1 MSENVLFNQGQ
12 IISSKYDFSKAYLS
26 AELFKKKDSN
36 GPEPSANQPE
46 KITLSDGNEIPLIG
60 FGTYTLTGGAGVNT
74 MMQALSTGYRALDSA
89 VNYENEGAVGEVIR
103 RTSLSRENL
112 FITSKLPGR
121 HQKFDEAIATIQES
135 LYRMHLD
142 YFDLYLI
149 HWPNPIEDHYVEA
162 WQALIKAQKMG
173 LIRSIGVSNFLPE
186 HLERLEKETG
196 VLPVVN
202 QVELHPYW
210 SQAKQRQFD
219 KDHGI
224 FTQAWSP
231 LGRANTVLQD
241 KTIQKI
247 AEAHNKSIAQIILR
261 WELQLGVGVI
271 PKSSS
276 SKRQFENLDL
286 FNFELSEEE
295 VSSILALDK
304 PDGRTNNQ
312 DPATYQEF

>member
-12 IISSKYDFSKAYLS
+12 AISSKYDFSKTYLS
-26 AELFKKKDSN
+26 AELFKKKNGN
-36 GPEPSANQPE
+36 GPEPSVNQPE
-46 KITLSDGNEIPLIG
+46 LITLRDGNEIPLIG
-60 FGTYTLTGGAGVNT
+60 FGTYTLTGGSGVNT

-103 RTSLSRENL
+103 RSSLKREDL

-121 HQKFDEAIATIQES
+121 HQKFDEAITTIQES
-135 LYRMHLD
+135 LFRMHLD

-149 HWPNPIEDHYVEA
+149 HWPNPLEDHYVEA
-162 WQALIKAQKMG
+162 WQALIEAQKMG

-210 SQAKQRQFD
+210 SQPEQRKFD
-219 KDHGI
+219 KEHGI

-231 LGRANTVLQD
+231 LGRANAVLHD
-241 KTIQKI
+241 ETIKKI
-247 AEAHNKSIAQIILR
+247 AEAHHKSIAQVILR

-276 SKRQFENLDL
+276 AKRQFENLDL
-286 FNFELSEEE
+286 FNFELSDEE
-295 VSSILALDK
+295 VSSISALDK

-312 DPATYQEF
+312 DPAVYQEF